1 MSIMII
7 FPVSFPSKPPFYGLV
22 ACGLITI
29 DLLIMSTLGW
39 VACGLITIDLLIMST
54 LGWVACGLI
63 TIDLLIISTLGWVAR
78 GLITIDLLI
87 TWSEVVV
94 TICILPD
101 VVRRSPVCYVLFKC
115 VLPCGISWVGI
126 EMSWSVKLNFVLFP
140 VIPNTNERCEIAV
153 KSDSISY
160 KFKW

>member
-1 MSIMII
+1 
-7 FPVSFPSKPPFYGLV
+7 
-22 ACGLITI
+22 
-29 DLLIMSTLGW
+29 
-39 VACGLITIDLLIMST
+39 MST